1 VFLSNTWY
9 NTVKL
14 RSIISTFRQSR
25 SRDVSVIL
33 CRTWKPISLRN
44 RYFKISPGKVGRF
57 KFSLVV
63 VRVIHK
69 KEKINNVTW
78 GLNRDIYLT
87 DWLRSWWLHASRVQR
102 SRCCQEL
109 EGTFV
114 RFHFKI
120 VALLTK
126 NPKNLSRGDRASRL
140 SERESSQ
147 VEEISG
153 VREQRLQDRI
163 SRARLRGC

>member
-1 VFLSNTWY
+1 VCFVQDL
-9 NTVKL
+9 
-14 RSIISTFRQSR
+14 
-25 SRDVSVIL
+25 
-33 CRTWKPISLRN
+33 KPISLRN
-44 RYFKISPGKVGRF
+44 RYFKISPGEVGKF
-57 KFSLVV
+57 KFSLVA
-63 VRVIHK
+63 VRVSRK

-78 GLNRDIYLT
+78 GPVRDFYLT

-114 RFHFKI
+114 RFHFKNCCL
-120 VALLTK
+120 VDK